1 MHIFGDLSVS
11 VMEHR
16 ESASEPT
23 PAMMQ
28 GGAASLNSFLSQM
41 EPRGEHVGLRA
52 HQRFRHGNTG
62 YDLIAVVE
70 GALAIEATLPNG
82 RRQIL
87 EFLLPGD
94 VVTMTSLLFPS
105 LFPAVSIRAMTKA
118 SAICLNHRA
127 AAQCIREEYWEM
139 LLAQTQVQLARA
151 NAHRLMIGHLDTT
164 SRVASFLLSFAFRTC
179 GPGQSS
185 LHFALP
191 MSRDDI
197 ADYLAMNS
205 DTLSRIMMRFEAMT
219 LIRRLNRHEVSVDDI
234 DALKRVTPI
243 AHLLST
249 TFDRARPPLAN

>member
-1 MHIFGDLSVS
+1 M
-11 VMEHR
+11 
-16 ESASEPT
+16 P
-23 PAMMQ
+23 
-28 GGAASLNSFLSQM
+28 GGAANLNSFLSQV
-41 EPRGEHVGLRA
+41 EPRGDHVGLRA
-52 HQRFRHGNTG
+52 HQRFRQGNAG
-62 YDLIAVVE
+62 YDLIAVID

-94 VVTMTSLLFPS
+94 IVTMASLLFPS
-105 LFPAVSIRAMTKA
+105 PLPAVSIRAMTEA
-118 SAICLNHRA
+118 SAVCLNHRA
-127 AAQCIREEYWEM
+127 AAQCIREDYWEM

-151 NAHRLMIGHLDTT
+151 NAHRLMIGHLDST
-164 SRVASFLLSFAFRTC
+164 SRVASFLLSFALRTC
-179 GPGQSS
+179 GASQSN

-234 DALKRVTPI
+234 NALKRFTPI
-243 AHLLST
+243 APLLSMM
-249 TFDRARPPLAN
+249 FDRTRPPLAN